1 MGYRY
6 YFYKVNKEDVKT
18 IKELSLDE
26 LKEKYSDKEEGYVDI
41 HNIINQKEIFEF
53 GKLYYEDTAEQIY
66 DTGNQL
72 FDNAEVMEYFSDYI
86 PFIVGKDGVLKA
98 IEIFKNKIKKYYKD
112 MLVDGEKKIIPL
124 FGLTIKDEDIK
135 SIDKVKK
142 EIQDKIRIWEHYKSV
157 VDIDENNK
165 NVTKSCLYEYS
176 IFNLVFILKT
186 INWEKETI
194 LFYGW

>member
-1 MGYRY
+1 MGYRH

-18 IKELSLDE
+18 VKELSLDE
-26 LKEKYSDKEEGYVDI
+26 LKEKYGNKEYGYVDLYDL
-41 HNIINQKEIFEF
+41 INQEQIFEF
-53 GKLYYEDTAEQIY
+53 GKLYFEDTAEQIY
-66 DTGNQL
+66 DTGNPL
-72 FDNAEVMEYFSDYI
+72 FDNAEVMEYFSDYV

-98 IEIFKNKIKKYYKD
+98 IEIYKNKIKKYYKD
-112 MLVDGEKKIIPL
+112 MLVDEKEKVISI

-142 EIQDKIRIWEHYKSV
+142 EVQDKIRIWEHYKSV

-186 INWEKETI
+186 FNWEKETI

>member
-26 LKEKYSDKEEGYVDI
+26 LKEKYSDKEEGYVDM

-66 DTGNQL
+66 DTGNPL
-72 FDNAEVMEYFSDYI
+72 FDNAEVMEYFSDYV

-98 IEIFKNKIKKYYKD
+98 IEIYKNKIKKYYKD
-112 MLVDGEKKIIPL
+112 MLVDGEKKTMPL

>member
-1 MGYRY
+1 M
-6 YFYKVNKEDVKT
+6 
-18 IKELSLDE
+18 
-26 LKEKYSDKEEGYVDI
+26 
-41 HNIINQKEIFEF
+41 
-53 GKLYYEDTAEQIY
+53 YYEDTAEQIY
-66 DTGNQL
+66 DTGNPL

-157 VDIDENNK
+157 VDINENNQ
-165 NVTKSCLYEYS
+165 NVTQSCLYEYS

-186 INWEKETI
+186 TDWKKETI

>member
-1 MGYRY
+1 MGYRH
-6 YFYKVNKEDVKT
+6 YFYKVNKEDVKAV
-18 IKELSLDE
+18 KELSLDE
-26 LKEKYSDKEEGYVDI
+26 LKEKYGDKEDGYVDI
-41 HNIINQKEIFEF
+41 QDIANQKEIFEF
-53 GKLYYEDTAEQIY
+53 GKLYCEDTAEQIY
-66 DTGNQL
+66 NTGNPL

-112 MLVDGEKKIIPL
+112 MLVDGEKKIIPV

-157 VDIDENNK
+157 VDINENNL
-165 NVTKSCLYEYS
+165 NVTQSCLYEYS

-186 INWEKETI
+186 TDWKKETI